1 MTMATANTAQKIK
14 HIADHYGWQV
24 EEDNNSQL
32 IIYTGEPEG
41 APQLAQEAAA
51 IYGWDYDSDNYG
63 SIILYTDVYAPDI
76 RLCSVWIEYADGRQV
91 NTEVWLDID
100 SSIEEQV
107 YASFNPIDPE
117 YPQIANFRWDLVRE
131 AK

>member
-24 EEDNNSQL
+24 EEDNNSHL

-76 RLCSVWIEYADGRQV
+76 RLCSVWIEYADGRPV